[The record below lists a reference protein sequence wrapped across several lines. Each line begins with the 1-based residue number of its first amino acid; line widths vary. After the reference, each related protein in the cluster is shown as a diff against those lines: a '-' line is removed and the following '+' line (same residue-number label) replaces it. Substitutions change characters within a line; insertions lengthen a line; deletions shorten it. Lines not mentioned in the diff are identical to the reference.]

1 MAIKYSEIA
10 REQNGIM
17 TGTAPLKG
25 KGGLASG
32 TVCIATSIVEID
44 GTKSINDVIHLVR
57 LPKNAVI
64 VPHLCRVSGA
74 AMGTAFSVKIGT
86 DVDGEQA
93 AYSAALDIKAA
104 HDVAF
109 TGGVKLPVEHEA
121 PYWVTATITAATTP
135 TNGAKTTVYIAYRI
149 N

>member
-1 MAIKYSEIA
+1 MIRYSEIA
-10 REQNGIM
+10 KDQNGIM
-17 TGTAPLKG
+17 EGIAPLKG
-25 KGGLASG
+25 KGGLASA
-32 TVCIATSIVEID
+32 TVCVATAIINVE
-44 GTKSINDVIHLVR
+44 GTEAVNDVINLVR
-57 LPKNAVI
+57 LPKNAVV

-74 AMGTAFSVKIGT
+74 AMGTAFSVKVGT
-86 DVDGEQA
+86 DVVGEEA

-121 PYWVTATITAATTP
+121 PYWVTASVTAATAP
-135 TNGAKTTVYIAYRI
+135 VKGAKTTVYIAYRI